1 MLINRRASWT
11 HSGGRHRSAHQR
23 QDWPVSVP
31 VCPQD
36 CRWPARA
43 EVCRRFTARLG
54 RKVPIGLSRA
64 GDQRIES
71 TKHSPTFKGRT
82 RLIRV
87 FRNYVDDV
95 LTPLVLT
102 SQLAVANRALAMM
115 PDDDR
120 FDIFS

>member
-1 MLINRRASWT
+1 M
-11 HSGGRHRSAHQR
+11 
-23 QDWPVSVP
+23 
-31 VCPQD
+31 
-36 CRWPARA
+36 
-43 EVCRRFTARLG
+43 
-54 RKVPIGLSRA
+54 
-64 GDQRIES
+64 
-71 TKHSPTFKGRT
+71 
-82 RLIRV
+82 IRV